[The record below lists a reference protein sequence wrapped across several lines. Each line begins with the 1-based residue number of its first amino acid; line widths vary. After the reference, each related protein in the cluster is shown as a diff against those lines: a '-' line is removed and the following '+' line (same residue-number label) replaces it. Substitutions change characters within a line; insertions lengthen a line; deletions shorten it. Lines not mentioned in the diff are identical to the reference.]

1 MFFRDDFILR
11 EFDLGGNAL
20 GRNLMPNETILLD
33 WVQQLPDNL
42 EGDFYLILRIVET
55 NQSFSVSTTP
65 IYTLTTKNN
74 GLTQMLSEDPET
86 GGQIENAE
94 RPDTSSDGQR
104 VVYEATHTNGIQQI
118 FMIDS
123 RVGNTPV
130 LISHDFTNRNAAA
143 NFHCLRPAI
152 SADGSHVVFYSKA
165 SNLIPGD
172 TNGHE
177 DVFLY
182 STYTGKITAAF
193 TQEIGN
199 EGSFYPDISGD
210 GRWVVFQSDA
220 TNLLDNETTIGRQI
234 FLWDTYENK
243 ISLVSNAIDGSG
255 GGNGESRRPSVSDD
269 GLRIVFESDASN
281 LVTNDTNNL
290 YRCILLQCYYGWH

>member
-1 MFFRDDFILR
+1 MR

-74 GLTQMLSEDPET
+74 GLTQMLSKILKAVVKLKTRKDH
-86 GGQIENAE
+86 
-94 RPDTSSDGQR
+94 TSSDGQR

-130 LISHDFTNRNAAA
+130 LISHDFTNRNAG
-143 NFHCLRPAI
+143 PI
-152 SADGSHVVFYSKA
+152 S
-165 SNLIPGD
+165 
-172 TNGHE
+172 
-177 DVFLY
+177 
-182 STYTGKITAAF
+182 
-193 TQEIGN
+193 
-199 EGSFYPDISGD
+199 
-210 GRWVVFQSDA
+210 
-220 TNLLDNETTIGRQI
+220 
-234 FLWDTYENK
+234 
-243 ISLVSNAIDGSG
+243 
-255 GGNGESRRPSVSDD
+255 
-269 GLRIVFESDASN
+269 IVFA
-281 LVTNDTNNL
+281 
-290 YRCILLQCYYGWH
+290 LL